1 MEFFFPELGLDL
13 IDGLEFLHNNGIA
26 HQDSKPANILVSNKH
41 YANITDAAELNM
53 AIKKQPNTMQT
64 HWLWGVKVTDSS
76 NKNCFGD
83 TNQTYATRY
92 FTFFWDQSSFLENV
106 RLNKQSKKI

>member
-1 MEFFFPELGLDL
+1 MEFLFPELGLDL

-26 HQDSKPANILVSNKH
+26 HQDSKPENILVSNKH

-64 HWLWGVKVTDSS
+64 H
-76 NKNCFGD
+76 
-83 TNQTYATRY
+83 
-92 FTFFWDQSSFLENV
+92 
-106 RLNKQSKKI
+106 